1 VNIIVDISAVMDQNG
16 IDVYF
21 LNRDPMLNVTD
32 TRYVRQVFNT
42 PPQGLTPLVPALRRI
57 LEAKRN
63 QNYEKKLLI
72 LVATDGYNNKNE

>member
-1 VNIIVDISAVMDQNG
+1 MDSNG

-32 TRYVRQVFNT
+32 TRNVRQMFNS

-57 LEAKRN
+57 LASKRN
-63 QNYEKKLLI
+63 QSFEKKLLI
-72 LVATDGYNNKNE
+72 LIATDGCDNIK